1 MSPEAA
7 IGIGRGEEGEDAMAD
22 VLFLVVTFVM
32 FAALVA
38 FVYGLDK
45 L

>member
-1 MSPEAA
+1 
-7 IGIGRGEEGEDAMAD
+7 MAD

-32 FAALVA
+32 FAVLIAV
-38 FVYGLDK
+38 VYGLDQ